1 MTTGFRNLTLYKK
14 AFALAMDTYHVSKK
28 FPNDELYS
36 LTTQI
41 RKSSRSV
48 CSNIGEGYRKR
59 LYEAHFI
66 SKISDSDMENTETQV
81 WLNFALSC
89 EYISKKSF
97 DDFNNRSEEIA
108 RLISHIPDKS
118 GLKGINSPVFRL
130 PTVDCRLNNTKY
142 IEIEHNYAR
151 NTV

>member
-1 MTTGFRNLTLYKK
+1 MATGFRNLTVYKK
-14 AFALAMDTYHVSKK
+14 AFALAMDIYNLSKR
-28 FPNDELYS
+28 FPKDELYS

-59 LYEAHFI
+59 LYEAHFV

-81 WLNFALSC
+81 WLDFALSC

-97 DDFNNRSEEIA
+97 DDFNNQSEEIG
-108 RLISHIPDKS
+108 RL
-118 GLKGINSPVFRL
+118 
-130 PTVDCRLNNTKY
+130 LNHMIQKPEKY
-142 IEIEHNYAR
+142 K
-151 NTV
+151 